1 MKKLA
6 IACAMMFATLT
17 VSTVAYSQECKK
29 SCPAEKCEKKEKACE
44 KKEKS
49 CETKDKSCK
58 KECSSPSTKECK
70 K

>member
-6 IACAMMFATLT
+6 IVCAMLFATLT

-29 SCPAEKCEKKEKACE
+29 SCPAEKCEKKEKCCE
-44 KKEKS
+44 KK
-49 CETKDKSCK
+49 DKPCQ
-58 KECSSPSTKECK
+58 KECPCPSTKECK

>member
-6 IACAMMFATLT
+6 IVCAVLFASVMVAPT
-17 VSTVAYSQECKK
+17 AYSQECKK
-29 SCPAEKCEKKEKACE
+29 SCSTEKCE

-49 CETKDKSCK
+49 CEKKEKCSEKKDKSCK
-58 KECSSPSTKECK
+58 KECPCPSKKECK

>member
-6 IACAMMFATLT
+6 IVCAMLFATLT

-29 SCPAEKCEKKEKACE
+29 SCPAEKCEKKAKCE
-44 KKEKS
+44 KKEKC
-49 CETKDKSCK
+49 CEKKDKPCQ
-58 KECSSPSTKECK
+58 KECPCPSTKECK

>member
-6 IACAMMFATLT
+6 IVCAMMFATLT

-29 SCPAEKCEKKEKACE
+29 SCSTEKCEKKEKCCE
-44 KKEKS
+44 KK
-49 CETKDKSCK
+49 DKPCQ
-58 KECSSPSTKECK
+58 KECPCPSKKECK